1 MRVEKVNM
9 FFFSF
14 GVFTHFSRERE
25 SHLKPSFNHLR
36 HECKSWSNQLY
47 LNEDIRLLSVL
58 LLLHYSAWIAW
69 GCPIREVL
77 SSLAIQIQLFLSGLV
92 KINTHSIIVVLWRVC
107 CSRPLPLNKLSSDLL
122 LRCIYTWQVYESQP
136 SHPEHY
142 RPAPSHRERDTQL
155 NLMILII
162 NESAQHCKS
171 KQQQK
176 CIICE
181 KNEIN

>member
-1 MRVEKVNM
+1 MRNWKQKSKTFVSMCGFWGFKCNRVRELEKEKWSSWTSQVMRVEKVNM

-14 GVFTHFSRERE
+14 GVFTHFSRESE

-47 LNEDIRLLSVL
+47 LDIRLLSVL

-92 KINTHSIIVVLWRVC
+92 KINTHTALLW
-107 CSRPLPLNKLSSDLL
+107 SSGECAVQDP
-122 LRCIYTWQVYESQP
+122 Y
-136 SHPEHY
+136 H
-142 RPAPSHRERDTQL
+142 
-155 NLMILII
+155 
-162 NESAQHCKS
+162 
-171 KQQQK
+171 
-176 CIICE
+176 
-181 KNEIN
+181 